1 MTINQYKKIDIIYLI
16 QGYDSY
22 GFGCD
27 KNLYNLK
34 TGRKIKKCLKA
45 YTRGYNLNGRFVSQN
60 QIKPLLRKVEIIK
73 CPF

>member
-1 MTINQYKKIDIIYLI
+1 MTVNQHKEVDIVYLI
-16 QGYDSY
+16 QGYGSY
-22 GFGCD
+22 GFGRD
-27 KNLYNLK
+27 KNLYNLR

-60 QIKPLLRKVEIIK
+60 QIKPLLRKLETIK